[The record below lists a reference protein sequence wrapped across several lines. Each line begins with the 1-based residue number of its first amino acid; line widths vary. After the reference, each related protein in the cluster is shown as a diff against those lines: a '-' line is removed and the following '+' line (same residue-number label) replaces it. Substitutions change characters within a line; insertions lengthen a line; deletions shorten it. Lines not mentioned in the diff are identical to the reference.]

1 MVWKQVFRLR
11 HTSQSAQESKEGSIA
26 KEHKL
31 SAGAGLD
38 VSISRARICFE
49 LICVSYSILSPFS
62 VTLLDLPRP
71 ITLES
76 TVQREYGSFPAAR
89 SL

>member
-49 LICVSYSILSPFS
+49 LICVSYSIL
-62 VTLLDLPRP
+62 
-71 ITLES
+71 
-76 TVQREYGSFPAAR
+76 
-89 SL
+89 